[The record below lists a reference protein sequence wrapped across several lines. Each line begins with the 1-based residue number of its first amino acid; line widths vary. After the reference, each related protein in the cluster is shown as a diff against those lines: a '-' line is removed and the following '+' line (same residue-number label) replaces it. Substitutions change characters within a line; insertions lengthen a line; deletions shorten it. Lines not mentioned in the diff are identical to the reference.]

1 MPKGGGLVFG
11 LILAPLPVHL
21 KILSKHLLKLEAGL
35 PFQLVV
41 LLDVFLNQPQILKM
55 RGESELLN

>member
-1 MPKGGGLVFG
+1 MLG